1 MAETAYRNVAIVSS
15 EIVTRRRENVMVA
28 VKQDTKEIL
37 AKKVIYHTG
46 AIKILKIGT
55 FKIITIIGS

>member
-37 AKKVIYHTG
+37 AKKV
-46 AIKILKIGT
+46 
-55 FKIITIIGS
+55 S